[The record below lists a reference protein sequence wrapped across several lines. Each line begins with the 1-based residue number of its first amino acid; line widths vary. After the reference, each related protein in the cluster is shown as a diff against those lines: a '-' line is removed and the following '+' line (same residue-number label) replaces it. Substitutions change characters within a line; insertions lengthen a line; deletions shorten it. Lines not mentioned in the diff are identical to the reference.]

1 MDRKRPLLL
10 HQPAQLHVRRNMCEA
25 GEADE
30 ASADCYMCPIA
41 VKQLLVEAA
50 VTAEGQVYDPDSILE
65 WLQENTT
72 DPLTRKELWTTRVV
86 LADPVALPAIVHHVR
101 KEGLFCYYVMSF
113 RCVPRPSRRALLAAL
128 ERVHDHVMMASGR
141 LPDIAVDA
149 LRHNLVPRIVDDDPV
164 MATLA
169 CRIAARAAH
178 YLYAEYRRDVT
189 FMAVAVL
196 DTLGRLDGLKSDL
209 CASCV
214 LSFVLV
220 GLMHVVE
227 RVLADV
233 CIPTML
239 TIMSTELSAKERK
252 SALVFLLESRVWCFS
267 VLQCHPEQVMQF
279 FTTHFEKPVFGQLL
293 VSAVMTH
300 MCVTERM
307 EDCCL
312 VTFCK
317 LLVEFGPHGSWH
329 LYSLWNWQGVLKA
342 LHAKGVKWT
351 MKQLPA
357 AFLQDA
363 VVCAAS
369 SSSRESQQ
377 YLRPLC
383 DFAMRLLRK
392 RKWTFSQA
400 SVLVLRD
407 LMHSMPV
414 VPEECEDFLDL
425 VVYVGEQCRG
435 WPYLPSWQLLESV
448 CECVVKKIVEP
459 GVSLIGSRIE
469 DIANLAVV
477 ALLVPWPVK
486 AHLHALLLWTFVQVP
501 VYTFFPRKE
510 CLERLLSAWT
520 INGQYDDLMP
530 LARNAMAV

>member
-1 MDRKRPLLL
+1 
-10 HQPAQLHVRRNMCEA
+10 
-25 GEADE
+25 
-30 ASADCYMCPIA
+30 
-41 VKQLLVEAA
+41 
-50 VTAEGQVYDPDSILE
+50 
-65 WLQENTT
+65 
-72 DPLTRKELWTTRVV
+72 
-86 LADPVALPAIVHHVR
+86 
-101 KEGLFCYYVMSF
+101 
-113 RCVPRPSRRALLAAL
+113 
-128 ERVHDHVMMASGR
+128 
-141 LPDIAVDA
+141 
-149 LRHNLVPRIVDDDPV
+149 
-164 MATLA
+164 
-169 CRIAARAAH
+169 
-178 YLYAEYRRDVT
+178 
-189 FMAVAVL
+189 
-196 DTLGRLDGLKSDL
+196 
-209 CASCV
+209 V

-252 SALVFLLESRVWCFS
+252 SALVSLLESRVWCFS

-279 FTTHFEKPVFGQLL
+279 FTTHFEKPVCGQLF

-300 MCVTERM
+300 MCVTERI

-317 LLVEFGPHGSWH
+317 LLVEFGLCGSWH
-329 LYSLWNWQGVLKA
+329 SYSSWNWQRVLKA

-357 AFLQDA
+357 ALLQDA
-363 VVCAAS
+363 VVWAAAS
-369 SSSRESQQ
+369 SSRENQQ

-383 DFAMRLLRK
+383 DIAMRLLRK
-392 RKWTFSQA
+392 RKWTFSQV

-414 VPEECEDFLDL
+414 VAEECEDFLDL

-435 WPYLPSWQLLESV
+435 WPYLPSWQLIESV

-459 GVSLIGSRIE
+459 GVSLIGAHIE

-477 ALLVPWPVK
+477 ALMVPWPVK
-486 AHLHALLLWTFVQVP
+486 AHLHALLYWTFVQVP

-510 CLERLLSAWT
+510 CLERLLSAWA

-530 LARNAMAV
+530 LARNAAPQDWFACHAE